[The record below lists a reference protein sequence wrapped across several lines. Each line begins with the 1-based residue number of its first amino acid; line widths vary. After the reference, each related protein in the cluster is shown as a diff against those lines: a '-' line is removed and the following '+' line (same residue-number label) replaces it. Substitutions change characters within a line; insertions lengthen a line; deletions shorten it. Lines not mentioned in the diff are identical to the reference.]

1 MKPDFRNYIQCAFI
15 CFFFI
20 ITTDNCSLHGTSL
33 VHQWL
38 PVPADVEF
46 TTTQSLVAVHSMF
59 WVMGTHMTQT
69 HPHIYIYVY
78 IYIYLCCMLCIIYI
92 YSIHRSRYT
101 QLCDILNM
109 LTWFVYLPF
118 TGAIAHKCWT
128 PGSKIPGVGREP
140 TSGCG
145 CRNILAAKT
154 RGFPLLK
161 TRLRMGIQHGDSGE
175 ILHEFAVGE
184 SLFFFCHVWWSEGNW
199 VSPPQDML
207 QLN

>member
-1 MKPDFRNYIQCAFI
+1 MTPSPCRCWIHNYPELSRSSFHVLGYGYAYD
-15 CFFFI
+15 
-20 ITTDNCSLHGTSL
+20 TDT
-33 VHQWL
+33 
-38 PVPADVEF
+38 P
-46 TTTQSLVAVHSMF
+46 T
-59 WVMGTHMTQT
+59 
-69 HPHIYIYVY
+69 Y
-78 IYIYLCCMLCIIYI
+78 IYICIHIHIFVLHVVYNIYI
-92 YSIHRSRYT
+92 YSIHRSRYI

-184 SLFFFCHVWWSEGNW
+184 SLFFFAMFDDRRGIGLVRPRTCYNW
-199 VSPPQDML
+199 TSLTYLMEL
-207 QLN
+207 EWANLL